1 MVPTGQADPMTTR
14 TPQMTPAPRDTDGTR
29 EPDRVDALAR
39 AAATGDPVALEDLLG
54 VVRPRILA
62 VCRGV
67 LPHGPDAEDACQ
79 EAMLSVATKVG
90 SWHGRGRFTT
100 WLHVVALNSARST
113 YRRLKRQAVPADP
126 AEGGRLERPDP
137 RTTSVIAGTRLDLL
151 EAMEAIGAGHPQLV
165 EPLVLRDVYGL
176 TYAEIA
182 ETLGLPVGTVKAQV
196 HHGRRL
202 ARPLLRA
209 DA

>member
-1 MVPTGQADPMTTR
+1 
-14 TPQMTPAPRDTDGTR
+14 MTPDPREPDGTRDTDGTR

-39 AAATGDPVALEDLLG
+39 AAAAGDPVALEDLLG

-113 YRRLKRQAVPADP
+113 YRRLKRQAVAVDP

-151 EAMEAIGAGHPQLV
+151 EAMEAIGAGHPQVV

-182 ETLGLPVGTVKAQV
+182 EALGLPLGTVKAQV

-202 ARPLLRA
+202 ARPLLQA
-209 DA
+209 DL